1 MCMRASKSCW
11 KILILNNMEWQSI
24 DNPPEK
30 GTAVVAAY
38 MEAGRLRYR
47 EVARFEA
54 GRWMLNNEDE
64 LTFFTPTHWL
74 PLSQYRPSWNCPD

>member
-1 MCMRASKSCW
+1 MCMRASKSFW

-38 MEAGRLRYR
+38 MESGRVRYR
-47 EVARFEA
+47 EVAHYD
-54 GRWMLNNEDE
+54 GRAWMTNEEDA
-64 LTFFTPTHWL
+64 LTLFTPTHWL
-74 PLSQYRPSWNCPD
+74 PLSQYQPSW